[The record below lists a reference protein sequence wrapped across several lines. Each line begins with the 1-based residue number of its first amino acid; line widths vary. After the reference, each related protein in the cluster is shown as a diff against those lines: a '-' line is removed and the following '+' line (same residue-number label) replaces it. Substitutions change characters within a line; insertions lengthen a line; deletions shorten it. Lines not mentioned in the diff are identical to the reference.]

1 MILGDH
7 MKKKRKISSHGMIKS
22 IIITLV
28 FAGISYYVTHP
39 ALDIHNFGFYAY
51 LVPVLVVFLV
61 CQSIYTAAFVLEN
74 MQSIRVNNPKM
85 AKLWVIVPAYI
96 LFMLLLMLMNSP
108 MFNAK
113 KYYERITI
121 DTSKTFQEEIEEVDF
136 NKLPLLDK
144 KSSEKLGDRV
154 MGGMSELVSQYD
166 VSDEYTQI
174 NYNDE
179 IIRVTP
185 LEYNG
190 AIKWLTNR
198 KKGITGYITVNS
210 TTGKAKLVKLEK
222 GMKYAPS
229 ALLQENL
236 YRKLQ
241 FQYPTKNFDAINFEI
256 DNEGNPY
263 WIASVIKYHGIGQR
277 REVTG
282 VVIFDPITGK
292 SKYYQLKDVPTWVD
306 HVYEADL
313 ILEQVND
320 WGAYKN
326 GYLNSIFTQRDV
338 VATTTGYNYLAF
350 KDDVYL
356 YTGIT
361 SVLADE
367 SNIGFILTNMRTKE
381 TKFYSVPGAEEYSA
395 MDSAEGQVQQM
406 SYTSTFPLLINLNGN
421 PTYLISLKD
430 NAGLVKMYAFVDV
443 VDYQKV
449 VVTDASKGI
458 QVAAENYLN
467 EVGEETTITSQNQ
480 KTITIQSIKEGI
492 IEGNTYYYLVD
503 ENNQKYK
510 VSIKENKNL
519 LPFLQVGDQ
528 VSIEYSKESEVINI
542 TNIERSH

>member
-1 MILGDH
+1 MKR
-7 MKKKRKISSHGMIKS
+7 KKKDFKKHGLLKS
-22 IIITLV
+22 IIISLL
-28 FAGISYYVTHP
+28 FAGIYYYISYP
-39 ALDIHNFGFYAY
+39 ALDIHNLGLWMYIIS
-51 LVPVLVVFLV
+51 VLVVFLI
-61 CQSIYTAAFVLEN
+61 CQTVFHTGLVIEDLQTGKISVQNHKI
-74 MQSIRVNNPKM
+74 M
-85 AKLWVIVPAYI
+85 KLWLAVPAIIII
-96 LFMLLLMLMNSP
+96 LVLVAILNSAML
-108 MFNAK
+108 NAK
-113 KYYERITI
+113 KYYKRIEI
-121 DTSKTFQEEIEEVDF
+121 DTTKTFQEDLPEVDF

-144 KSSEKLGDRV
+144 KSSSKLGDRV

-190 AIKWLTNR
+190 TIKWFTNR
-198 KKGITGYITVNS
+198 NKGITGYITVNS
-210 TTGKAKLVKLEK
+210 TTGKAKLIKLDK
-222 GMKYAPS
+222 GLKYAPS
-229 ALLQENL
+229 ALFNENL

-241 FQYPTKNFDAINFEI
+241 FSYPTKNFDAINFEI
-256 DNEGNPY
+256 DNSGNPY
-263 WIASVIKYHGIGQR
+263 WVASVVKYHGINQR

-282 VVIFDPITGK
+282 VVIFNPINGE
-292 SKYYQLKDVPTWVD
+292 SKYYKIKDVPSWVD
-306 HVYEADL
+306 HVYEAEL

-326 GYLNSIFTQRDV
+326 GYLNSVFTQRDV

-350 KDDVYL
+350 NDDVYL

-381 TKFYSVPGAEEYSA
+381 TNFYSVAGAEEYSA
-395 MDSAEGQVQQM
+395 MDSAKGQVQQM
-406 SYTSTFPLLINLNGN
+406 KYTSTFPLLINLNGQ

-458 QVAAENYLN
+458 EAAADAYLTQM
-467 EVGEETTITSQNQ
+467 GEESGTSKNT
-480 KTITIQSIKEGI
+480 KTINVYGIKEVI
-492 IEGNTYYYLVD
+492 IDGNTVYYFTD
-503 ENNQKYK
+503 QNNQKYK
-510 VSIKENKNL
+510 VSIKVNKNR
-519 LPFLQVGDQ
+519 LPFLKEGEQVE
-528 VSIEYSKESEVINI
+528 IEYNKEQEVINI
-542 TNIERSH
+542 TELN

>member
-1 MILGDH
+1 MR
-7 MKKKRKISSHGMIKS
+7 KRKKFNTKFSLLKS
-22 IIITLV
+22 IFITLI
-28 FAGISYYVTHP
+28 FALIYYYITYP
-39 ALDIHNFGFYAY
+39 AFDIHNIGFYVFI
-51 LVPVLVVFLV
+51 VPVLIVFLICETV
-61 CQSIYTAAFVLEN
+61 FHTAIVIEDLQTGKISVQN
-74 MQSIRVNNPKM
+74 HKI
-85 AKLWVIVPAYI
+85 AKLWWVIPVCI
-96 LFMLLLMLMNSP
+96 VILLLLVIINSP
-108 MFNAK
+108 VFNAK
-113 KYYERITI
+113 KYYERISI
-121 DTSKTFQEEIEEVDF
+121 DTSKTFQDNIEEVDF

-144 KSSEKLGDRV
+144 DSSSKLGDRV

-174 NYNDE
+174 NYNNE

-190 AIKWLTNR
+190 WIKWITNR

-210 TTGKAKLVKLEK
+210 TTGKAKLIKIKNGL
-222 GMKYAPS
+222 KYAPS
-229 ALLQENL
+229 ALFNENL

-241 FQYPTKNFDAINFEI
+241 FQYPTKNFDSINFEI

-263 WIASVIKYHGIGQR
+263 WIASVVKYHGIGQR

-282 VVIFDPITGK
+282 VVIFNPVNAK
-292 SKYYQLKDVPTWVD
+292 SKYYKVKDVPSWVD

-326 GYLNSIFTQRDV
+326 GYLNSIFTQKDV
-338 VATTTGYNYLAF
+338 VATTTGYNYLAYN
-350 KDDVYL
+350 DDIYL

-381 TKFYSVPGAEEYSA
+381 TNFYSIAGAEEYSA
-395 MDSAEGQVQQM
+395 MDSAKGQVQQM
-406 SYTSTFPLLINLNGN
+406 KYTSTFPLLINLNGN

-443 VDYQKV
+443 EDYQKV

-458 QVAAENYLN
+458 QTAAENYLN
-467 EVGEETTITSQNQ
+467 ERGEESNSVKTSKEIIVNN
-480 KTITIQSIKEGI
+480 IKEVI
-492 IEGNTYYYLVD
+492 IDGNTYYYFND
-503 ENNQKYK
+503 QDNQKYK
-510 VSIKENKNL
+510 VSIKVNKNK
-519 LPFLQVGDQ
+519 LPFINNGDT
-528 VSIEYSKESEVINI
+528 ITIKYNKEQEVINI
-542 TNIERSH
+542 TDVE

>member
-1 MILGDH
+1 MKR
-7 MKKKRKISSHGMIKS
+7 KKKDFKKHGLLKS
-22 IIITLV
+22 IIISLL
-28 FAGISYYVTHP
+28 FAGIYYYISYP
-39 ALDIHNFGFYAY
+39 ALDIHNLGLWVYIIS
-51 LVPVLVVFLV
+51 VLVVFLI
-61 CQSIYTAAFVLEN
+61 CQTVFHTGLVIEDLQTGKISVQNHKI
-74 MQSIRVNNPKM
+74 M
-85 AKLWVIVPAYI
+85 KLWLAVPAIIII
-96 LFMLLLMLMNSP
+96 LVLVAILNSAML
-108 MFNAK
+108 NAK
-113 KYYERITI
+113 KYYKRIEI
-121 DTSKTFQEEIEEVDF
+121 DTTKTFQEDLPEVDF

-144 KSSEKLGDRV
+144 KSSSKLGDRV

-190 AIKWLTNR
+190 TIKWFTNR
-198 KKGITGYITVNS
+198 DKGITGYITVNS
-210 TTGKAKLVKLEK
+210 TTGKAKLIKLDK
-222 GMKYAPS
+222 GLKYAPS
-229 ALLQENL
+229 ALFNENL

-241 FQYPTKNFDAINFEI
+241 FSYPTKNFDAINFEI
-256 DNEGNPY
+256 DNSGNPY
-263 WIASVIKYHGIGQR
+263 WVASVIKYHGINQR

-282 VVIFDPITGK
+282 VVIFNPINGE
-292 SKYYQLKDVPTWVD
+292 SKYYKLKDVPSWVD
-306 HVYEADL
+306 HVYEAEL

-326 GYLNSIFTQRDV
+326 GYLNSVFTQRDV

-350 KDDVYL
+350 NDDVYL

-381 TKFYSVPGAEEYSA
+381 TNFYSVAGAEEYSA
-395 MDSAEGQVQQM
+395 MDSAKGQVQQM
-406 SYTSTFPLLINLNGN
+406 KYTSTFPLLINLNGQ

-458 QVAAENYLN
+458 EAAADAYLTQM
-467 EVGEETTITSQNQ
+467 GEESGTSKNT
-480 KTITIQSIKEGI
+480 KTINVYGIKEVI
-492 IEGNTYYYLVD
+492 IDGNTVYYFTD
-503 ENNQKYK
+503 QNNQKYK
-510 VSIKENKNL
+510 VSIKVNKNR
-519 LPFLQVGDQ
+519 LPFLKEGEQVE
-528 VSIEYSKESEVINI
+528 IEYNKEQEVINI
-542 TNIERSH
+542 TELK

>member
-1 MILGDH
+1 MKR
-7 MKKKRKISSHGMIKS
+7 KKKDFKKHGLLKS
-22 IIITLV
+22 IIISLL
-28 FAGISYYVTHP
+28 FAGIYYYISYP
-39 ALDIHNFGFYAY
+39 ALDIHNLGLWVYIIS
-51 LVPVLVVFLV
+51 VLVVFLI
-61 CQSIYTAAFVLEN
+61 CQIVFHTGLVIEDLQTGKISVQNHKI
-74 MQSIRVNNPKM
+74 M
-85 AKLWVIVPAYI
+85 KLWLAVPAIIII
-96 LFMLLLMLMNSP
+96 LVLVAILNSAML
-108 MFNAK
+108 NAK
-113 KYYERITI
+113 KYYKRIEI
-121 DTSKTFQEEIEEVDF
+121 DTTKTFQEDLPEVDF

-144 KSSEKLGDRV
+144 KSSSKLGDRV

-190 AIKWLTNR
+190 TIKWFTNR
-198 KKGITGYITVNS
+198 DKGITGYITVNS
-210 TTGKAKLVKLEK
+210 TTGKAKLIKLDK
-222 GMKYAPS
+222 GLKYAPS
-229 ALLQENL
+229 ALFNENL

-241 FQYPTKNFDAINFEI
+241 FSYPTKNFDAINFEI
-256 DNEGNPY
+256 DNSGNPY
-263 WIASVIKYHGIGQR
+263 WVASVVKYHGINQR

-282 VVIFDPITGK
+282 VVIFNPINGE
-292 SKYYQLKDVPTWVD
+292 SKYYKLKDVPSWVD
-306 HVYEADL
+306 HVYEAEL

-326 GYLNSIFTQRDV
+326 GYLNSVFTQRDV

-350 KDDVYL
+350 NDDVYL

-381 TKFYSVPGAEEYSA
+381 TNFYSVAGAEEYSA
-395 MDSAEGQVQQM
+395 MDSAKGQVQQM
-406 SYTSTFPLLINLNGN
+406 KYTSTFPLLINLNGQ

-458 QVAAENYLN
+458 EAAADAYLTQM
-467 EVGEETTITSQNQ
+467 GEESGTSKNT
-480 KTITIQSIKEGI
+480 KTINVYGIKEVI
-492 IEGNTYYYLVD
+492 IDGNTVYYFTD
-503 ENNQKYK
+503 QNNQKYK
-510 VSIKENKNL
+510 VSIKVNKNR
-519 LPFLQVGDQ
+519 LPFLKEGEQVE
-528 VSIEYSKESEVINI
+528 IEYNKEQEVINI
-542 TNIERSH
+542 TELK

>member
-1 MILGDH
+1 MKR
-7 MKKKRKISSHGMIKS
+7 KKKDFKKHGLLKS
-22 IIITLV
+22 IIISLL
-28 FAGISYYVTHP
+28 FAGIYYYISYP
-39 ALDIHNFGFYAY
+39 ALDIHNLGLWMYIIS
-51 LVPVLVVFLV
+51 VLVVFLI
-61 CQSIYTAAFVLEN
+61 CQTVFHTGLVIEDLQTGKISVQNHKI
-74 MQSIRVNNPKM
+74 M
-85 AKLWVIVPAYI
+85 KLWLAVPAIIII
-96 LFMLLLMLMNSP
+96 LVLVAILNSAML
-108 MFNAK
+108 NAK
-113 KYYERITI
+113 KYYKRIEI
-121 DTSKTFQEEIEEVDF
+121 DTTKTFQEDLPEVDF

-144 KSSEKLGDRV
+144 KSSSKLGDRV

-190 AIKWLTNR
+190 TIKWFTNR
-198 KKGITGYITVNS
+198 DKGITGYITVNS
-210 TTGKAKLVKLEK
+210 TTGKAKLIKLDK
-222 GMKYAPS
+222 GLKYAPS
-229 ALLQENL
+229 ALFNENL

-241 FQYPTKNFDAINFEI
+241 FSYPTKNFDAINFEI
-256 DNEGNPY
+256 DNSGNPY
-263 WIASVIKYHGIGQR
+263 WVASVVKYHGINQR

-282 VVIFDPITGK
+282 VVIFNPINGE
-292 SKYYQLKDVPTWVD
+292 SKYYKLKDVPSWVD
-306 HVYEADL
+306 HVYEAEL

-326 GYLNSIFTQRDV
+326 GYLNSVFTQRDV

-350 KDDVYL
+350 NDDVYL

-381 TKFYSVPGAEEYSA
+381 TNFYSVAGAEEYSA
-395 MDSAEGQVQQM
+395 MDSAKGQVQQM
-406 SYTSTFPLLINLNGN
+406 KYTSTFPLLINLNGQ

-458 QVAAENYLN
+458 EAAADAYLTQM
-467 EVGEETTITSQNQ
+467 GEESGTSKNT
-480 KTITIQSIKEGI
+480 KTINVYGIKEVI
-492 IEGNTYYYLVD
+492 IDGNTVYYFTD
-503 ENNQKYK
+503 QNNQKYK
-510 VSIKENKNL
+510 VSIKVNKNR
-519 LPFLQVGDQ
+519 LPFLKEGEQVE
-528 VSIEYSKESEVINI
+528 IEYNKEQEVINI
-542 TNIERSH
+542 TELK

>member
-1 MILGDH
+1 MKR
-7 MKKKRKISSHGMIKS
+7 KKKDFKKHGLLKS
-22 IIITLV
+22 IIISLL
-28 FAGISYYVTHP
+28 FAGIYYYISYP
-39 ALDIHNFGFYAY
+39 ALDIHNLGLWVYIIS
-51 LVPVLVVFLV
+51 VLVVFLI
-61 CQSIYTAAFVLEN
+61 CQTVFHTGLVIEDLQTGKISVQNHKI
-74 MQSIRVNNPKM
+74 M
-85 AKLWVIVPAYI
+85 KLWLAVPAIIII
-96 LFMLLLMLMNSP
+96 LVLVAILNSAML
-108 MFNAK
+108 NAK
-113 KYYERITI
+113 KYYKRIEI
-121 DTSKTFQEEIEEVDF
+121 DTTKTFQEDLPEVDF

-144 KSSEKLGDRV
+144 KSSSKLGDRV

-190 AIKWLTNR
+190 TIKWFTNR
-198 KKGITGYITVNS
+198 DKGITGYITVNS
-210 TTGKAKLVKLEK
+210 TTGKAKLIKLDK
-222 GMKYAPS
+222 GLKYAPS
-229 ALLQENL
+229 ALFNENL

-241 FQYPTKNFDAINFEI
+241 FSYPTKNFDAINFEI
-256 DNEGNPY
+256 DNSGNPY
-263 WIASVIKYHGIGQR
+263 WVASVVKYHGINQR

-282 VVIFDPITGK
+282 VVIFNPINGK
-292 SKYYQLKDVPTWVD
+292 SKYYKLKDVPSWVD
-306 HVYEADL
+306 HVYEAEL

-326 GYLNSIFTQRDV
+326 GYLNSVFTQRDV

-350 KDDVYL
+350 NDDVYL

-381 TKFYSVPGAEEYSA
+381 TNFYSVAGAEEYSA
-395 MDSAEGQVQQM
+395 MDSAKGQVQQM
-406 SYTSTFPLLINLNGN
+406 KYTSTFPLLINLNGQ

-458 QVAAENYLN
+458 EAAADAYLTQM
-467 EVGEETTITSQNQ
+467 GEESGTSKNT
-480 KTITIQSIKEGI
+480 KTINVYGIKEVI
-492 IEGNTYYYLVD
+492 IDGNTVYYFTD
-503 ENNQKYK
+503 QNNQKYK
-510 VSIKENKNL
+510 VSIKVNKNR
-519 LPFLQVGDQ
+519 LPFLKEGEQVE
-528 VSIEYSKESEVINI
+528 IEYNKEQEVINI
-542 TNIERSH
+542 TELK